1 MCTGRLSASV
11 KLSLILFLLGVWS
24 VSAPPATAQDETL
37 TGWFSF
43 TVADYPTESGLAS
56 EITYALTED
65 SGERYEL
72 LIDIELMQPLGG
84 PMALN
89 RKRVTV
95 GGEWEEVGPDET
107 EKFWVYSIELAASPS
122 TASPEGT
129 FAPDLF
135 PDEPPPPRSA
145 LPDAEADCRRCGSQA
160 WVTILCRFADATDI
174 TPHPVSHYEQLTG
187 SSYPGLEHYWREVS
201 YGNMDLTG
209 SVVVGWYNLP
219 HPKSYYAS
227 SQPAPRNEDFYDYD
241 LVKTAKDC
249 TAAADADVFFPDFAG
264 FSVVFNQDFDPPITN
279 LARGGNLRL
288 TLDGQRR
295 SWDVTW
301 MTPEYQSQG
310 IWAHEMGHAFGLGHS
325 SAYGGQYDSDWDV
338 MSGGASCLSPD
349 PEYGCIGAHT
359 IAYHKDF
366 LGWIPPTRKY
376 VATPNSTQ
384 TITLERLAQPSAE
397 GYLMAQIPIG
407 DSTTNFYT
415 VEARLFAGYDD
426 HNVPDEVVDFLN
438 GLPVGHS
445 GIPAEAVV
453 IHDVDTTREDRLA
466 RVVLDVNESTMWTVG
481 EIFTDLENNL
491 QISIDA
497 AYETGYRVTINT
509 NPATFTD
516 CSPSFSSTHHLFAA
530 SGGNAS
536 VEVAVPRGCEWE
548 ITSNSPWIR
557 ITTSN
562 SPWWTTSGRG
572 PSGVRYTVAANTS
585 PDARTGTL
593 TVGEQTFTVV
603 QAGVNGNL
611 FEDDMESMGSGDLD
625 SWQGWAPWA
634 RTTES
639 ARSGTY
645 AWTDSPAGHYQNNVD
660 TVLWSPHSRAI
671 DLTKL
676 TTATL
681 TFWHRYDFASGD
693 AGEVW
698 VADGGSTQWP
708 PLRRFTG
715 TQSTW
720 QQVKL
725 DLTPFVGKRIGL
737 AFRVLSDANETA
749 DGWTIDDVTVFSTD
763 FEMPPPPPA
772 RLENPSAGSAQSGIG
787 IISGWACHAHEIVIE
802 LAGTPVQAAYGTPRG
817 DTRPVCGDSNNG
829 FSLLVNWNNLGP
841 GEHPVR
847 ALADGVEFA
856 RTTVRVT
863 TFGVEFLRGVS
874 ATFPLL
880 DFPYPGDTTVVQW
893 DESQQNFVITNGP
906 PGKGGGYNRVAGLQA
921 VLENPSLGSAQ
932 SGIGIISGWACAA
945 REVVIELAGTP
956 VQAAYGTP
964 RVDTE
969 PVCGDSNNGFGL
981 LVNWNNLGAGTH
993 TVRALIDGVEFANTT
1008 VRVTTFGV
1016 EFLRG
1021 VYGTRYTFLNFPHP
1035 GDATTLRWEEAL
1047 QNFVIVP

>member
-1 MCTGRLSASV
+1 M
-11 KLSLILFLLGVWS
+11 
-24 VSAPPATAQDETL
+24 
-37 TGWFSF
+37 
-43 TVADYPTESGLAS
+43 
-56 EITYALTED
+56 
-65 SGERYEL
+65 
-72 LIDIELMQPLGG
+72 
-84 PMALN
+84 
-89 RKRVTV
+89 
-95 GGEWEEVGPDET
+95 
-107 EKFWVYSIELAASPS
+107 
-122 TASPEGT
+122 
-129 FAPDLF
+129 
-135 PDEPPPPRSA
+135 
-145 LPDAEADCRRCGSQA
+145 
-160 WVTILCRFADATDI
+160 
-174 TPHPVSHYEQLTG
+174 G
-187 SSYPGLEHYWREVS
+187 SSYPGLDHYWREVS
-201 YGNMDLTG
+201 YGNINLTG

-219 HPKSYYAS
+219 QPRSYYVSDADGDGE
-227 SQPAPRNEDFYDYD
+227 EDTNLDRAA
-241 LVKTAKDC
+241 TDC
-249 TAAADADVFFPDFAG
+249 TAAADADVFFPDFYGVNLA
-264 FSVVFNQDFDPPITN
+264 FNQDLDG
-279 LARGGNLRL
+279 LAYASRPMLAK
-288 TLDGQRR
+288 DGQRR
-295 SWDVTW
+295 SYGLTW
-301 MTPEYQSQG
+301 LPGSQHNNHNL
-310 IWAHEMGHAFGLGHS
+310 WAHEMGHGLGLQHSSGPYS
-325 SAYGGQYDSDWDV
+325 SAYDSGWDV
-338 MSGGASCLSPD
+338 LSG
-349 PEYGCIGAHT
+349 EGCIPDSEYRCISVHT

-366 LGWIPPTRKY
+366 LGWIPSDRKY
-376 VATPNSTQ
+376 VAAPNSTQ
-384 TITLERLAQPSAE
+384 TISLERLAQPGAE

-415 VEARLFAGYDD
+415 VEARLFAGYD
-426 HNVPDEVVDFLN
+426 NGIPDEA
-438 GLPVGHS
+438 
-445 GIPAEAVV
+445 IV
-453 IHDVDTTREDRLA
+453 IHKVNTTRADRLA
-466 RVVLDVNESTMWTVG
+466 QVVDEDNNGDPNDEGAMWTVG
-481 EIFTDLENNL
+481 EIFTDAENNL
-491 QISIDA
+491 QILIDA
-497 AYETGYRVTINT
+497 AYDTGYRVTINT
-509 NPATFTD
+509 NPDTFIN
-516 CSPSFSSTHHLFAA
+516 CSPSLSSTRHLFAA

-536 VEVAVPRGCEWE
+536 VEVTVPRVCKWE
-548 ITSNSPWIR
+548 ITSNNPWITFTTSGSPWI
-557 ITTSN
+557 
-562 SPWWTTSGRG
+562 TSGIG
-572 PSGVRYTVAANTS
+572 TGSVRYTVAANTS

-593 TVGEQTFTVV
+593 TIGEQTFTVFHQV
-603 QAGVNGNL
+603 GVNGNL
-611 FEDDMESMGSGDLD
+611 FEDDMESMGSGFLD

-634 RTTES
+634 RTTDS

-645 AWTDSPAGHYQNNVD
+645 AWTDSPDGHYQNNVH

-698 VADGGSTQWP
+698 VAIPDEGGWVTRWP

-715 TQSTW
+715 TQPTW

-725 DLTPFVGKRIGL
+725 NLSPFVGGRIRL
-737 AFRVLSDANETA
+737 AFGVVSDASGTA
-749 DGWTIDDVTVFSTD
+749 DGWYIDDVTLFSAD
-763 FEMPPPPPA
+763 FDMPPPPPA

-802 LAGTPVQAAYGTPRG
+802 LAGTPVQAAYGTPRT
-817 DTRPVCGDSNNG
+817 DTRSVCGDSNNG

-874 ATFPLL
+874 ATFPLP

-893 DESQQNFVITNGP
+893 EESQQNFIITDGQP
-906 PGKGGGYNRVAGLQA
+906 SKGGGHNRVSGLNA
-921 VLENPSLGSAQ
+921 VLENPSLGSSQ

-964 RVDTE
+964 REDTE

-981 LVNWNNLGAGTH
+981 LWNWNNLGAGTH

>member
-1 MCTGRLSASV
+1 
-11 KLSLILFLLGVWS
+11 
-24 VSAPPATAQDETL
+24 
-37 TGWFSF
+37 
-43 TVADYPTESGLAS
+43 
-56 EITYALTED
+56 
-65 SGERYEL
+65 
-72 LIDIELMQPLGG
+72 
-84 PMALN
+84 
-89 RKRVTV
+89 
-95 GGEWEEVGPDET
+95 
-107 EKFWVYSIELAASPS
+107 
-122 TASPEGT
+122 
-129 FAPDLF
+129 
-135 PDEPPPPRSA
+135 
-145 LPDAEADCRRCGSQA
+145 
-160 WVTILCRFADATDI
+160 
-174 TPHPVSHYEQLTG
+174 
-187 SSYPGLEHYWREVS
+187 
-201 YGNMDLTG
+201 
-209 SVVVGWYNLP
+209 
-219 HPKSYYAS
+219 
-227 SQPAPRNEDFYDYD
+227 
-241 LVKTAKDC
+241 
-249 TAAADADVFFPDFAG
+249 
-264 FSVVFNQDFDPPITN
+264 
-279 LARGGNLRL
+279 
-288 TLDGQRR
+288 
-295 SWDVTW
+295 
-301 MTPEYQSQG
+301 
-310 IWAHEMGHAFGLGHS
+310 MGHGLGLQHSSGPYS
-325 SAYGGQYDSDWDV
+325 SAYDSGWDV
-338 MSGGASCLSPD
+338 LSG
-349 PEYGCIGAHT
+349 EGCGHDSSESRCISVHT

-376 VATPNSTQ
+376 MATPNSTQ
-384 TITLERLAQPSAE
+384 TITLERLAQPGAE

-415 VEARLFAGYDD
+415 VEARLFAGYD
-426 HNVPDEVVDFLN
+426 E
-438 GLPVGHS
+438 
-445 GIPAEAVV
+445 GIPDEAVV
-453 IHDVDTTREDRLA
+453 IHKVNTTRADRLA
-466 RVVLDVNESTMWTVG
+466 QVVDEDNNGDPNDEGAMWTVG
-481 EIFTDLENNL
+481 EIFTDAENAI

-509 NPATFTD
+509 NPDTFIN
-516 CSPSFSSTHHLFAA
+516 CSPSLSSTRHLFAA

-536 VEVAVPRGCEWE
+536 VEVTVPRVCKWE
-548 ITSNSPWIR
+548 ITSNNPWITFTTSGSPWI
-557 ITTSN
+557 
-562 SPWWTTSGRG
+562 TSGIG
-572 PSGVRYTVAANTS
+572 TGSVRYTVAANTS

-593 TVGEQTFTVV
+593 TIGEQTFTVFH

-611 FEDDMESMGSGDLD
+611 FEDDMESTGNEFLD
-625 SWQGWAPWA
+625 SWRGWAPWA

-645 AWTDSPAGHYQNNVD
+645 AWTDSSAGHYQNNVD

-874 ATFPLL
+874 ATFPLP

-993 TVRALIDGVEFANTT
+993 TVRALIDGQEFANTI
-1008 VRVTTFGV
+1008 VRVTTFG
-1016 EFLRG
+1016 EESFPRG
-1021 VYGTRYTFLNFPHP
+1021 LNGMFPVPDFPRP
-1035 GDATTLRWEEAL
+1035 GETKRLQWEESL
-1047 QNFVIVP
+1047 QNFVIIP